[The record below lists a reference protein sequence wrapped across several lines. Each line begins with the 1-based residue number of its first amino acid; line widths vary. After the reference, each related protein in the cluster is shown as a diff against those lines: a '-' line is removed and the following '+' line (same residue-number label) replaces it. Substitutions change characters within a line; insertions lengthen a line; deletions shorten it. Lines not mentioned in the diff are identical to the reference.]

1 MKTVFFFKNMDAD
14 EEKQLREYFTIK
26 LKTIEKMVAHFP
38 EDGILLHVKGEKFE
52 KHSAYDVEL
61 MMRLP
66 SQKFVA
72 RETSH
77 MITKAVDLAK
87 DRLMQQ
93 LKKSSEQTIS
103 RNHRSV
109 KAKTK
114 REIRMGSLLAET

>member
-26 LKTIEKMVAHFP
+26 LKTIEKMVAAFP
-38 EDGILLHVKGEKFE
+38 DDGVLLHVKGEKFN

-61 MMRLP
+61 MMKLP
-66 SQKFVA
+66 SHKLVA

-87 DRLMQQ
+87 DRLMLQ
-93 LKKSSEQTIS
+93 LKKTSEQTIG
-103 RNHRSV
+103 RNHRSI

-114 REIRMGSLLAET
+114 MEMRMGTLQ